1 LQKFNDE
8 ISMQSG
14 ETTQGVQ
21 SNLYE
26 YMGEG
31 RKCNLAWI
39 LPHRAHASG
48 NYQIEM
54 ELNLDYLKVR

>member
-1 LQKFNDE
+1 
-8 ISMQSG
+8 MQSG